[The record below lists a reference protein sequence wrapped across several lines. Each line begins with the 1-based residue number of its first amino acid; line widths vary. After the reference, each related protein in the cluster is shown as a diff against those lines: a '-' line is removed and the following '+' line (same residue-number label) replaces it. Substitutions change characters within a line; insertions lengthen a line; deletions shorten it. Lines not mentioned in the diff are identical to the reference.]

1 MNHYEKLANAI
12 VLQAVRDWR
21 DGSEEDKREVEHFF
35 HSSWFSVLTRLEPDI
50 LISKLRKELS
60 E

>member
-21 DGSEEDKREVEHFF
+21 DGSEEDKREVERFF
-35 HSSWFSVLTRLEPDI
+35 RSSWFSVLTRLEPDI

>member
-35 HSSWFSVLTRLEPDI
+35 RSSWFSVLTRLEPDI

>member
-1 MNHYEKLANAI
+1 MNHYVKLANAI

-21 DGSEEDKREVEHFF
+21 DGSEEDKREVERFF
-35 HSSWFSVLTRLEPDI
+35 RSSWFSVLTRLEPDI

>member
-21 DGSEEDKREVEHFF
+21 DGSEEDKREVERFF
-35 HSSWFSVLTRLEPDI
+35 RSSWFSVLTGLEPDI